1 MNFARF
7 PLVLRLLQWSCVLL
21 LWLGVGTLRDVSLV
35 GPSADWTQ
43 PALPASVQDR
53 PGELQVT
60 LRDEAGHAIAGAQ
73 VRAFSIL
80 GGRPFLGGAAQ
91 ANAQGFARIGQ
102 LPVTEHWITAEA
114 QGRARAQAMVMI
126 DRGARSLELTLY
138 PEHRLTVRVR
148 DEAGAPLSGIT
159 VEVDAAE
166 AVPWGA
172 STQDN
177 GVAEVTRLR
186 EGPYSVRVR
195 APGRGVVSRRAVP
208 EGQVLDIVM
217 PKQATLVV
225 HVADANGAKV
235 PGAKVL
241 VSEAQLGPARS
252 ADTNAEGL
260 VRIVGLDPGAYSLRA
275 LKGRAV
281 SRTDVGVPLAK
292 GEEREVTLV
301 LADGRSVDVHVTEGE
316 AEGAEPVR
324 GARVTLVE
332 AGISPFPLDGV
343 TDARGHVILGP
354 VLGADVSASASADG
368 FVRRSA
374 VPVGEQSTVRLSLS
388 RAAILRGR
396 VRDARGFAVDGASL
410 EISGT
415 DLYGGPVVIDGLRE
429 SFQGA
434 LFAQQLTGPRPLVP
448 MGELGVVPGPVP
460 AIPRSASG
468 FFALPTAHGPAAP
481 SRSNAWLTKRD
492 GTFEILQAPAG
503 RLQIFARHPQF
514 VEGASELFSVA
525 PGAEANVDIVLRQGG
540 SIEGRVV
547 DTRGHGVPF
556 AQVLLIGGVT
566 EKSVRTADDGSFA
579 FASAPAESTL
589 LTARKDSGAGHQVRT
604 EVTVPEAGRA
614 TVRVVL
620 PEERPAFVVR
630 VRDQRGDP
638 IDAAQITATSLDVSS
653 ALRLTVFT
661 DPKGVARVPDAQGLP
676 LRIEVRAAGKAPRSV
691 QVLPQQTD
699 AEVRL
704 VTSESLT
711 GRVRDR
717 RGNPIAD
724 ADLAI
729 ETDGE
734 TLRTRTDRQGVFMLR
749 ELGPGPVLLRVR
761 AKGFASKALPA
772 NVAERDGRGSTE
784 VPPIELSSEGV
795 VTGVVSDVR
804 GRPIAGARVG
814 PGQVASFVAK
824 ASAGFATTDASGTFT
839 LSELPEG
846 VTVLEAVTAD
856 GARGRV
862 SDVRVL
868 SDRTTSGVRITVDP
882 KSAAGASPEGNSVA
896 VTLGE
901 TGGPEREVVIADVAA
916 GSEAERAGLRPGDV
930 LLTVDGAKVERIED
944 ARAKLTGPAAL
955 DVLLKLRRG
964 DRFDLRRVPREPT
977 RR

>member
-1 MNFARF
+1 MNFARL
-7 PLVLRLLQWSCVLL
+7 PWGLRLLQWSCLLL
-21 LWLGVGTLRDVSLV
+21 LWLCVGTLRDTSLA
-35 GPSADWTQ
+35 PLNIEWTQ
-43 PALPASVQDR
+43 PALPDSVQDR
-53 PGELQVT
+53 PATLEIS
-60 LRDEAGHAIAGAQ
+60 LRDEVGHPVPGAQ
-73 VRAFSIL
+73 VRAFSIVA
-80 GGRPFLGGAAQ
+80 GRAFLGGTARAD
-91 ANAQGFARIGQ
+91 AQGRASIPR
-102 LPVTEHWITAEA
+102 LPVTEHWISAEA
-114 QGRARAQAMVMI
+114 PGRARAQVMVML
-126 DRGARSLELTLY
+126 DRGARSLELTLH
-138 PEHRLTVRVR
+138 PEHRLTVRVH
-148 DEAGAPLSGIT
+148 DETGAPLSGIT
-159 VEVDAAE
+159 VEVDAAD

-172 STQDN
+172 RTQDN
-177 GVAEVTRLR
+177 GIAEITRLR
-186 EGPYSVRVR
+186 EGPYGVRVR

-208 EGQVLDIVM
+208 EGQILDIVM

-225 HVADANGAKV
+225 HVADANGGKV

-252 ADTNAEGL
+252 TETNAEGL
-260 VRIVGLDPGAYSLRA
+260 VRIVGLDPGAYSLRGQKGA
-275 LKGRAV
+275 LV

-301 LADGRSVDVHVTEGE
+301 LAEGRNIDVLVTEGE

-324 GARVTLVE
+324 GARVTVVE

-343 TDARGHVILGP
+343 TDARGHVVLGP
-354 VLGADVSASASADG
+354 VLGADVSVSAAADG

-374 VPVGEQSTVRLSLS
+374 VPAGDQGKVRIALS

-396 VRDARGFAVDGASL
+396 VRDTRGFAIDGASL

-434 LFAQQLTGPRPLVP
+434 LFAQQLTGPRPLLP

-460 AIPRSASG
+460 AIPRSTSG
-468 FFALPTAHGPAAP
+468 YFALPTAAAAAAP
-481 SRSNAWLTKRD
+481 ARATAWLTKRD

-525 PGAEANVDIVLRQGG
+525 PGDVANVDIVLRQGG

-547 DTRGHGVPF
+547 DARGQGVAA

-566 EKSVRTADDGSFA
+566 EKSVRTGDDGSFA

-604 EVTVPEAGRA
+604 LVSVPEAGRV

-620 PEERPAFVVR
+620 PEERPVFVVR
-630 VRDQRGDP
+630 VRDPRGEP
-638 IDAAQITATSLDVSS
+638 IDAAQVTATSLDVSS

-661 DPKGVARVPDAQGLP
+661 DAKGLARVPDAQGLP
-676 LRIEVRAAGKAPRSV
+676 LRLEVRAAGRAPRSV
-691 QVLPQQTD
+691 QVLPQQSD
-699 AEVRL
+699 ADVRL
-704 VTSESLT
+704 ATAEALA

-717 RGNPIAD
+717 RGNPIAE
-724 ADLAI
+724 ADIAV

-734 TLRTRTDRQGVFMLR
+734 TLRTRTGRQGEFLLR
-749 ELGPGPVLLRVR
+749 ELSPGPVLVRVR
-761 AKGFASKALPA
+761 AKGFASTALPA
-772 NVAERDGRGSTE
+772 TVAEREGRGESV
-784 VPPIELSSEGV
+784 VPPIELSSEGI

-814 PGQVASFVAK
+814 PGQLASFVTK
-824 ASAGFATTDASGTFT
+824 ASAGYATTDANGAFT
-839 LSELPEG
+839 LAELPQG

-862 SDVRVL
+862 SDVRIIA
-868 SDRTTSGVRITVDP
+868 DRTTSGVRITVDP

-901 TGGPEREVVIADVAA
+901 TGGPDREVVIADVAA

-930 LLTVDGAKVERIED
+930 LLSVDGVKVERIED